1 MHLNLKR
8 VASTALAVAMSLS
21 LAAPAFAAGNGG
33 DKTLTVTGET
43 LDNKKVYAVQMF
55 DARVTAGEGSNTF
68 DNYELVN
75 SENWLEF
82 FTAGTEDGGMGLTDQ
97 DDDRDIDADDVRAYL
112 EGMDADSSEV
122 ITLADKAQAWVRK
135 HSTDFAVIT
144 SDDEKKPV
152 ADQETFTGLKPGY
165 YLVYPEGGSYTEEKR
180 GSGVASPARGSD
192 AMLVNVPRDRDGV
205 LNIKST
211 FPTVDKKVD
220 TDGAGSN
227 PAADNGSAQVGDIV
241 TFTLTSKVPDMSD
254 YTTFYFGFIDTLTSG
269 LKIVDSTGSAVQ
281 DGNPITIDNLTVT
294 IEGQKVEESNYTV
307 SLHENELKV
316 EFTNLKSVAGDSSKV
331 GKDIVVTYQAMITEA
346 AVVGTP
352 ALNTVKVKYSNDPT
366 TNTKGEST
374 PDESKV
380 YTYQIG
386 VHKYTGDWN
395 NGSAPYLPD
404 AKFVLSTSEETPSTP
419 YNTDENVIK
428 LVGSNNEYRVAT
440 ADDVEGTTYEFT
452 TNATGEIVIKGLE
465 AGIYYLHEVAA
476 PNGYNKLKEP
486 IKITISVSGGDASL
500 EAPVYTIGSIANS
513 ANDDTVGVQNKQG
526 IELPETG
533 SIGTIGLT
541 ALGVVVVVAGLFAVP
556 RKKKND
562 QD

>member
-55 DARVTAGEGSNTF
+55 NARVIEGSSNTF

-75 SENWLEF
+75 TENWLEF
-82 FTAGTEDGGMGLTDQ
+82 FTANREAGGMGLTDQ
-97 DDDRDIDADDVRAYL
+97 DADNDFDADDVRAYL
-112 EGMDADSSEV
+112 EKMTADSTEV
-122 ITLADKAQAWVRK
+122 ITLADKAQAWVRN
-135 HSTDFAVIT
+135 HSGDFTVII
-144 SDDEKKPV
+144 SDNEEPAV

-180 GSGVASPARGSD
+180 GSGVVSPRRGSD

-220 TDGAGSN
+220 TDGAGNN

-241 TFTLTSKVPDMSD
+241 TFTLTSQVPDMSD
-254 YTTFYFGFIDTLTSG
+254 YNTFYFAFNDTLSNG
-269 LKIVDSTGSAVQ
+269 LKVVDNAGKDVA
-281 DGNPITIDNLTVT
+281 DGDNLTIDGLTVT
-294 IEGQKVEESNYTV
+294 IGGETVTGYTV
-307 SLHENELKV
+307 SLHSNVLKV
-316 EFTNLKSVAGDSSKV
+316 EFENLKSITEAAQSEDI
-331 GKDIVVTYQAMITEA
+331 GKAIVVTYKAMITEG

-352 ALNTVKVKYSNDPT
+352 ALNTVKVEYSNDPT
-366 TNTKGEST
+366 NNTRGEST

-380 YTYQIG
+380 FTYEIDVNKYADTVENLPG
-386 VHKYTGDWN
+386 AEFILSTNATAPTAEEIEDEYVGYTG
-395 NGSAPYLPD
+395 L
-404 AKFVLSTSEETPSTP
+404 
-419 YNTDENVIK
+419 IK
-428 LVGSNNEYRVAT
+428 LVGSGQAYRVAKP
-440 ADDVEGTTYEFT
+440 DESGVNSFT
-452 TNATGEIVIKGLE
+452 TTEKGDITISGLE
-465 AGIYYLHEVAA
+465 AGTYYLHEVAA
-476 PNGYNKLKEP
+476 PEGYNKLKAP
-486 IKITISVSGGDASL
+486 ITIVITMTNNPEVGDA
-500 EAPVYTIGSIANS
+500 TITVDG
-513 ANDDTVGVQNKQG
+513 DDATGDDGTTVDVENKKG

-541 ALGVVVVVAGLFAVP
+541 AAGVAIVLLGVFAP
-556 RKKKND
+556 RKKKKGT
-562 QD
+562 QE